1 LIFFSILIRESRKP
15 FAGKVQPLK
24 KTYLIN
30 DLIWMAFAFLVCIG
44 GLNLGFG
51 SFHEPQAGFM
61 PFLSGLLLGVL
72 ALVDLIQ
79 GLLHKWSRD
88 REDKTIWAEIHWG
101 KLTITLGALIL
112 YTALF
117 TTLGFIV
124 GTFFLLLFLYQVMEP
139 RSWKFVLITS
149 VATTGI
155 FYVVFKIG
163 LDSQL
168 PRGFLGF

>member
-1 LIFFSILIRESRKP
+1 M
-15 FAGKVQPLK
+15 K

-30 DLIWMAFAFLVCIG
+30 DLVWIAFALLVCIG
-44 GLNLGFG
+44 GLKLGFG

-72 ALVDLIQ
+72 ALADLIQ
-79 GLLHKWSRD
+79 GFLHRWSKD
-88 REDKTIWAEIHWG
+88 KEDKAIWAEIHWA
-101 KLTITLGALIL
+101 KLLGTLAILIL

-117 TTLGFIV
+117 TSLGFILT
-124 GTFFLLLFLYQVMEP
+124 TFLLLLFLYQVMEKK
-139 RSWKFVLITS
+139 SWSLVVIAS
-149 VATTGI
+149 IVTTGL
-155 FYVVFKIG
+155 FYVAFKMG